1 MEKIVN
7 KRMEEYLQDF
17 KKDIKQ
23 KVTELQF
30 EAKDFEKINEL
41 LEYVYEYKRLV
52 FQASEL
58 TRPKREAKAT
68 VVTVI
73 EEQCR
78 CKALRVSGEPCT
90 RRKKINSDFCG
101 THDKEHTKSS
111 TEPAIKQVEVTAE
124 EMDGIVYYIDREG
137 NIYHTED
144 IMSGKAYPRIIAR
157 IHRKEGVT
165 ESNGM
170 GTRISQLT
178 SYPDHCME

>member
-7 KRMEEYLQDF
+7 KRIEEYLQDF
-17 KKDIKQ
+17 KNGIKQ

-30 EAKDFEKINEL
+30 EEKENEKISEL
-41 LEYVYEYKRLV
+41 LEFVYEYERLA
-52 FQASEL
+52 FQSSEL
-58 TRPKREAKAT
+58 TRPKREATTKA
-68 VVTVI
+68 VTVI

-101 THDKEHTKSS
+101 THDKEHVSLKS
-111 TEPAIKQVEVTAE
+111 EPAIKQIEVTAE

-144 IMSGKAYPRIIAR
+144 IMSGKSYPRIIAR

-165 ESNGM
+165 EY
-170 GTRISQLT
+170 TTSQ
-178 SYPDHCME
+178 MEWVQGFHI